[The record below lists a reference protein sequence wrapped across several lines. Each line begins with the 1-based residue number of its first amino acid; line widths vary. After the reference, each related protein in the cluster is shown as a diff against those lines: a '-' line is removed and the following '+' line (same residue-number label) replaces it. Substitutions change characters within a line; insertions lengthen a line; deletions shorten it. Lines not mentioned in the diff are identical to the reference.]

1 MAVKMGRWAARG
13 RMWAGRGLWG
23 LCGLVLFPM
32 ASPGCGRGRLL
43 AFPLGRGWGPHPAER
58 WRMAGLLRWLDA
70 RAAGRPLAGE
80 LFLLPFRALPA
91 V

>member
-1 MAVKMGRWAARG
+1 MGQWAARG

-43 AFPLGRGWGPHPAER
+43 AFPLGRGWGPT
-58 WRMAGLLRWLDA
+58 LRSGGGWLA
-70 RAAGRPLAGE
+70 CCGGFTPRAAGRPLAGE